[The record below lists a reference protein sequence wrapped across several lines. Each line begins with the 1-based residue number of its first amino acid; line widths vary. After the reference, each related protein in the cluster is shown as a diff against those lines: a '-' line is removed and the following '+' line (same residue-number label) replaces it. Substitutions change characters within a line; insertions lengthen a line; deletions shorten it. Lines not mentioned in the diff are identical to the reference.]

1 MTKPFFAR
9 FLEKAEQAAETETE
23 TETTETVQTDVKGGV
38 APPTSWPPYSTY
50 KYPSDADEPTYGAKS
65 PWNQN

>member
-9 FLEKAEQAAETETE
+9 FLEKAEQTTET

-38 APPTSWPPYSTY
+38 APPTSWPPYMTY
-50 KYPSDADEPTYGAKS
+50 KYPSDQDEPTFGPKGPY
-65 PWNQN
+65 NYN